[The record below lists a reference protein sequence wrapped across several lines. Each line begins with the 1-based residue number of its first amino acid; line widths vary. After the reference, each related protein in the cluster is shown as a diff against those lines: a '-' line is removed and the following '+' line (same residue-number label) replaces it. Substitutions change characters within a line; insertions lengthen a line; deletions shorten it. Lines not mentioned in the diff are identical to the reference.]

1 MWGFLTEQQRRNPWL
16 VSTIFASPSVMTV
29 HTTGALDNAGDG
41 EGVLEGAATGLAE
54 GDWCI
59 TTESVYMRNS
69 SV

>member
-1 MWGFLTEQQRRNPWL
+1 
-16 VSTIFASPSVMTV
+16 MTV
-29 HTTGALDNAGDG
+29 HITGALDNAGDG